1 MSGNGANGVGLFEV
15 ASSVVEKAY
24 MSPSANEVPAK
35 DASSLGEAGE
45 PANQSR
51 EAAKRENKLG
61 ARPTPTKP
69 KTESEHSE
77 KIRVAKLQGYEGD
90 PCGNCGA
97 FTLVRNGVCLKCQSC
112 GETSGCS

>member
-1 MSGNGANGVGLFEV
+1 MVSGNGSNGIALVEL
-15 ASSVVEKAY
+15 AAKDLVEKAY
-24 MSPSANEVPAK
+24 MSPSASSAPVIK
-35 DASSLGEAGE
+35 DA
-45 PANQSR
+45 PR
-51 EAAKRENKLG
+51 TVTR
-61 ARPTPTKP
+61 P